1 MRTILLAGGPVDQE
15 PGFPTA
21 LPRPFWPMIMRPL
34 VPQLIDRL
42 VAGGTRALSVCANGR
57 ATFYSARLNAEALKL
72 AEIHFVQDVL
82 PRGPAGCL
90 KDNEPFV
97 QDDTFAVVHAACWL
111 EDPMADLVARHR
123 QQHNQLTVFCAP
135 GTYVPRGVYVC
146 EPEVLR
152 HIPPV
157 GYCDIKE
164 QLIPC
169 LVDHGLRVGAL
180 PLRGR
185 TAEVINTR
193 SYLDL
198 HRELL
203 RESLEPQVRNCP
215 GVYHPLA
222 PDVWVSSSAQLGR
235 DVRLFGPLIVGPDAK
250 MEDGAVIIGPGSVG
264 PGAEIGR
271 DAVVTECAV
280 WANARVP
287 RGICVDRM
295 IVIPESVAD
304 REPAGFIGRLRRRG
318 LRQWSDCHVR
328 NQ

>member
-1 MRTILLAGGPVDQE
+1 MRTILLAGGPVDRE

-34 VPQLIDRL
+34 VLQLIDRL

-57 ATFYSARLNAEALKL
+57 TAFYSARLNTEALKL
-72 AEIHFVQDVL
+72 AEIRFVQDVL

-90 KDNEPFV
+90 KDNEHFV
-97 QDDTFAVVHAACWL
+97 QVQTFAVVHAACWL
-111 EDPMADLVARHR
+111 EDSMVDLVARHR

-135 GTYVPRGVYVC
+135 GTRTPRGVYVC
-146 EPEVLR
+146 EPEILR

-164 QLIPC
+164 QLIPRLIEC
-169 LVDHGLRVGAL
+169 GLRVGAL

-185 TAEVINTR
+185 TAEVVNTR

-198 HRELL
+198 HRDLLSENLEL
-203 RESLEPQVRNCP
+203 QVRNCP
-215 GVYHPLA
+215 GVYHRHA
-222 PDVWVSSSAQLGR
+222 PDVWVSSSAQIGR
-235 DVRLFGPLIVGPDAK
+235 HVRLFGPLIVGPGVK
-250 MEDGAVIIGPGSVG
+250 MRNGAVIIGPGSVG
-264 PGAEIGR
+264 PGAEIGQ

-280 WANARVP
+280 WANACIS
-287 RGICVDRM
+287 RGRCVDRM
-295 IVIPESVAD
+295 LVIPESEAD
-304 REPAGFIGRLRRRG
+304 RGPVGFMGRLRRRG
-318 LRQWSDCHVR
+318 LLQWSDCHGG